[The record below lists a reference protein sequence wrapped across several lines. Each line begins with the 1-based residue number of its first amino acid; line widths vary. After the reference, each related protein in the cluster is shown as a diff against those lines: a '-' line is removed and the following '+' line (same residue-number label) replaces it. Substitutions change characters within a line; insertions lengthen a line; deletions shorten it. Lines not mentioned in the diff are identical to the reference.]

1 VYTLVNIVIRYT
13 RSSNLRNARN
23 DGYIFHKRVSQNL
36 PKKLGSL
43 VFAAVEVFFAVNTL
57 STIVKATK
65 PYLEFTR
72 KSKKENVAASV
83 TSVFQLHSLEPYL
96 QDIDWNSDV
105 ADPSWVPEEVD
116 KISTLK
122 EGPKNLHKGGAVH
135 KNFAYRVVAW
145 IRHDLK
151 PHEMPIALL
160 LHVMKRMNIL
170 NPTKLTGSSM
180 RTLFD
185 FCSPR

>member
-1 VYTLVNIVIRYT
+1 M
-13 RSSNLRNARN
+13 
-23 DGYIFHKRVSQNL
+23 SQNL

-43 VFAAVEVFFAVNTL
+43 VFAAVECFFENNTL
-57 STIVKATK
+57 PTIEQATK
-65 PYLEFTR
+65 PYLAFTR
-72 KSKKENVAASV
+72 KSRKDNLAASV
-83 TSVFQLHSLEPYL
+83 SAVFQLNSIEPYL
-96 QDIDWNSDV
+96 QDINWNSDV
-105 ADPSWVPEEVD
+105 ADISWVPEEVD

-185 FCSPR
+185 VCSPR